1 VCRFDRYLIAEVQM
15 KRTLVLLLLVV
26 GLLASVSLADQPA
39 SKIVD
44 RFKKASGGK
53 SAARIKSTVMTGTAK
68 ASDGTTG
75 RFSYQT
81 SVPNNLRLDFELGG
95 AKVSECYNGKSAW
108 RLDARGLRTLLG
120 DEAKRLRLE
129 ALLSNTRLTDLQR
142 NRIVPQ
148 LSGNATVD
156 GREANAIEFIKDN
169 VRVKLFFDASNN
181 LPVKRER
188 ETADGLEET
197 FYGDYRAVDGVME
210 PFSLKIKK
218 GAGDLSVTIDRVEHN
233 RAVELAAFRYPLIEG
248 TRPLPELEPLMK
260 AITAN
265 QEKTDELR
273 EHYTCRLIEFERKHD
288 GDGRIKE
295 TETRTYEV
303 TPLGEE
309 LVERL
314 MSVNGKD
321 LSASEREKEDKR
333 VQKEVEGIVKR
344 REKKQQKEERAR
356 AKGEK
361 EEQDKAEVKIKDF
374 LRISEITSVRRE
386 MFHGHEVIAFDFEPR
401 KGFKPK
407 SRAED
412 MVNKLAGTIWVDED
426 AQQVARLEAR
436 LTDSFKIGGGV
447 LASIGASTAF
457 SFEQE
462 KVGDEVWLP
471 SSMEANISAR
481 VLLLAKFNRSVERR
495 YSDYKKYQIDS
506 KYDLSKPKEGVKP

>member
-1 VCRFDRYLIAEVQM
+1 M
-15 KRTLVLLLLVV
+15 KRVLASLLLVV
-26 GLLASVSLADQPA
+26 GVLVSQSLADQPA

-44 RFKKASGGK
+44 SYKKASGGK
-53 SAARIKSTVMTGTAK
+53 SAARIKSTTMTGTVK
-68 ASDGTTG
+68 AGDGTTG
-75 RFSYQT
+75 RFSYQ
-81 SVPNNLRLDFELGG
+81 SSAPNNLRLDLELNGS
-95 AKVSECYNGKSAW
+95 KISECYNGKSAW
-108 RLDARGLRTLLG
+108 RLDSRGLRTLLG

-129 ALLSNTRLTDLQR
+129 ALLSNSRLNDLQR
-142 NRIVPQ
+142 NRIIPQ
-148 LSGNATVD
+148 LSGKASVD
-156 GREANAIEFIKDN
+156 GRDTNAIEFSKDN
-169 VRVKLFFDASNN
+169 ARVKLFFDASNS
-181 LPVKRER
+181 LVMKRER
-188 ETADGLEET
+188 ETADGMEET
-197 FYGDYRAVDGVME
+197 FYGDYRSVDGVME
-210 PFSLKIKK
+210 PFSLKIKR
-218 GAGDLSVTIDRVEHN
+218 GASELLVTIDRVEHD
-233 RAVELAAFRYPLIEG
+233 RAVEVAAFRYPQVEG
-248 TRPLPELEPLMK
+248 SRPLPELEPLMK

-273 EHYTCRLIEFERKHD
+273 EHYTCRLIEIERKHD
-288 GDGRIKE
+288 GDGRVKD

-314 MSVNGKD
+314 MSVNGKE

-333 VQKEVEGIVKR
+333 VQKEIEGIVKR

-361 EEQDKAEVKIKDF
+361 EEDKDEVKIKDF

-386 MFHGHEVIAFDFEPR
+386 VFHGQEVIAFDFEPR

-412 MVNKLAGTIWVDED
+412 MVNKLAGTIWVDEE

-462 KVGDEVWLP
+462 KVGGEVWLP
-471 SSMEANISAR
+471 SAMEANISAR

-495 YSDYKKYQIDS
+495 YSEYKKYQIDS
-506 KYDLSKPKEGVKP
+506 KYDLNKPKETIKP